1 MRRMEI
7 SGRRT
12 SSLAR
17 RLGLDRNPL
26 RRGTD
31 RAEAWIRISLVLA
44 FLIGAPLAAWGAGS
58 WAESVAPTAAHL
70 QLAGEH
76 RVPATLLRSV
86 PGDSDQWFT
95 VRFAWV
101 KARWTVPHGPVRTG
115 YVQAPVGSRSGST
128 VPVWLDRAWLDRAA
142 AAAQPDP
149 GLGAHDGRPRAR
161 RAGAAV
167 AGHAGNPRPH
177 HEPAAAGQLGTG
189 VVGDRAT
196 VDPAPPLTSKPHR

>member
-86 PGDSDQWFT
+86 PGESDQWFT

-128 VPVWLDRAWLDRAA
+128 VPVWLDRAGLPTEPPLPPSQIRGWVLMMAVIAPAA
-142 AAAQPDP
+142 LALLLLAM
-149 GLGAHDGRPRAR
+149 LGILGRIMNRRRLASWGQAWSAIGPQWTRRPR
-161 RAGAAV
+161 
-167 AGHAGNPRPH
+167 
-177 HEPAAAGQLGTG
+177 
-189 VVGDRAT
+189 
-196 VDPAPPLTSKPHR
+196 

>member
-12 SSLAR
+12 SPLAR

-31 RAEAWIRISLVLA
+31 RAEAWIRIALVLA
-44 FLIGAPLAAWGAGS
+44 FLIGAPLAAWGTGS
-58 WAESVAPTAAHL
+58 WAKSVAPTAA
-70 QLAGEH
+70 Q
-76 RVPATLLRSV
+76 LLRSV

-115 YVQAPVGSRSGST
+115 YVQAPVGSRAGST
-128 VPVWLDRAWLDRAA
+128 VPVWLDRA
-142 AAAQPDP
+142 
-149 GLGAHDGRPRAR
+149 GRPTEPPLPPSQIR
-161 RAGAAV
+161 GWVLMMAV
-167 AGHAGNPRPH
+167 IA
-177 HEPAAAGQLGTG
+177 PAALALLLLAMIGILGRIMDRRRLASWGQAWSAIGPQWT
-189 VVGDRAT
+189 RR
-196 VDPAPPLTSKPHR
+196 PR